1 MNRYIHIYTQTTVFV
16 LTNNER
22 CREIKHTIHSSVSI
36 FYLLF
41 FPYLSTCLSLALH
54 CWVVFEHFLLTK
66 ESCFSWAHMI
76 LDHEWTIDPNKQC
89 KTLNTTCM
97 CLKKKNLLTKIHD
110 DSRWISS
117 FLDDDV
123 ERWWGFSWSLTW
135 SFSADGDIHFFILCP
150 RFYLTNSFF
159 FSVVFLKLG
168 RNWLRLRRHATAEK
182 R

>member
-1 MNRYIHIYTQTTVFV
+1 MLLLFQIQFFCFGFLSIAKKYLCHSYSKVVNCWTDIYTQTTVFV

-54 CWVVFEHFLLTK
+54 CWVVFEHFSLTK

-97 CLKKKNLLTKIHD
+97 CLKKKTYWPKFMMIHVESLL
-110 DSRWISS
+110 
-117 FLDDDV
+117 FLMMMLNV
-123 ERWWGFSWSLTW
+123 GGVL
-135 SFSADGDIHFFILCP
+135 ADH
-150 RFYLTNSFF
+150 
-159 FSVVFLKLG
+159 
-168 RNWLRLRRHATAEK
+168 
-182 R
+182 